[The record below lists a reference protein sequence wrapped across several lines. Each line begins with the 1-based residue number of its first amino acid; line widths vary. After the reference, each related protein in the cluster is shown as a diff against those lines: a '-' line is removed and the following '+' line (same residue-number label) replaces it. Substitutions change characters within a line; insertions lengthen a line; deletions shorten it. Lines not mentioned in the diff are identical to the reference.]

1 MYDINGVSKFTNS
14 QAVFRGHQ
22 VRRHYKRIIFAVGV
36 VEKAIL
42 RWRRK
47 KQGLCGIHSAEVTV
61 SMRIDSDRSSTGYE
75 LTGEE
80 DFFRISRQQA
90 EARLTRLV
98 VRVQALFRSYKAQQ
112 EYKRM
117 KKKHELAPVSLL
129 HRSLLFPDVW

>member
-1 MYDINGVSKFTNS
+1 MEYQNLLTPLLYS

-42 RWRRK
+42 RWRHK
-47 KQGLCGIHSAEVTV
+47 KRGLRGIHSAEVTV
-61 SMRIDSDRSSTGYE
+61 SMRTDSDPSSTGDE

-80 DFFRISRQQA
+80 DFFRISRKQA
-90 EARLTRLV
+90 EARLTRSV

-112 EYKRM
+112 EYRRI
-117 KKKHELAPVSLL
+117 KKTHELAQVFFLL
-129 HRSLLFPDVW
+129 HSPLS